1 MIVISGMGREMLI
14 VYLVTNGIIV
24 SYVIVRRITS
34 NLQIIMR
41 NLLYTVAI
49 KMLL

>member
-1 MIVISGMGREMLI
+1 MGREMLI

-24 SYVIVRRITS
+24 SYVIVCRITS

>member
-1 MIVISGMGREMLI
+1 MGREMFI

-34 NLQIIMR
+34 NLQIIIR
-41 NLLYTVAI
+41 NLLYAVAI